1 MNDSLV
7 GHRLDEYQIITLLG
21 QGGMA
26 RVYLGRDVRLKR
38 YVAIKVIDRP
48 YRSDEQYIQRFERE
62 AQAVAQL
69 EHPHIV
75 RLYRYGET
83 DELFYMAMQYVEGA
97 DLAAILASYK
107 AEGTLI
113 PPGDAL
119 RIVKQVAQALD
130 YAHSRG
136 VIHRDVKPA
145 NIVLDKSGTA
155 YLTDFG
161 LALFAESGT
170 VGETFGTPQY
180 IAPEQARSSSRAVPQ
195 SDLYALGIALYEMFS
210 GELPFSGGPPLE
222 VALRQIREEPRPP
235 REVRP
240 DLSPE
245 VEAVILKALAKEPSQ
260 RYQSGA
266 ALVTALDSAL
276 AQAPATSPI
285 MPEVGLL
292 RTLPQRVSHAV
303 AEEEALTDLRHVVDS
318 GLPATG
324 PLASQ
329 PLTPSRTPVA
339 VRPPRQRRTPL
350 VAGCLGGVI
359 LLALLLAFGLSSLF
373 GGNGQNGLSLPLV
386 TGEQEEPTAEAI
398 VTPTLGALP
407 PPTEEPQPEPSA
419 TTEPD
424 PTPLPALSTPPE
436 PAAPTARLLLVPN
449 KEDSIFIVNVGSS
462 AIDLDELVL
471 GDGRRK
477 IEGDDWD
484 ISSLRPGQCVT
495 AWKEEGQPEPPRVQ
509 CQEVGDRIYRKGPER
524 FWDRDYNVY
533 YDDTLLATCKRR
545 EECPVELPISA
556 VDN

>member
-161 LALFAESGT
+161 LALFAES
-170 VGETFGTPQY
+170 
-180 IAPEQARSSSRAVPQ
+180 
-195 SDLYALGIALYEMFS
+195 
-210 GELPFSGGPPLE
+210 
-222 VALRQIREEPRPP
+222 
-235 REVRP
+235 
-240 DLSPE
+240 
-245 VEAVILKALAKEPSQ
+245 
-260 RYQSGA
+260 
-266 ALVTALDSAL
+266 
-276 AQAPATSPI
+276 
-285 MPEVGLL
+285 
-292 RTLPQRVSHAV
+292 
-303 AEEEALTDLRHVVDS
+303 
-318 GLPATG
+318 
-324 PLASQ
+324 
-329 PLTPSRTPVA
+329 
-339 VRPPRQRRTPL
+339 
-350 VAGCLGGVI
+350 
-359 LLALLLAFGLSSLF
+359 
-373 GGNGQNGLSLPLV
+373 
-386 TGEQEEPTAEAI
+386 
-398 VTPTLGALP
+398 
-407 PPTEEPQPEPSA
+407 
-419 TTEPD
+419 
-424 PTPLPALSTPPE
+424 
-436 PAAPTARLLLVPN
+436 
-449 KEDSIFIVNVGSS
+449 
-462 AIDLDELVL
+462 
-471 GDGRRK
+471 
-477 IEGDDWD
+477 
-484 ISSLRPGQCVT
+484 
-495 AWKEEGQPEPPRVQ
+495 
-509 CQEVGDRIYRKGPER
+509 
-524 FWDRDYNVY
+524 
-533 YDDTLLATCKRR
+533 
-545 EECPVELPISA
+545 
-556 VDN
+556 